1 MKILV
6 TGCAGFIGTHL
17 CRSLLEEGHKLIGI
31 DNYDDYYDPKLKQEN
46 TRQLL
51 NFPLFQF
58 LEFDILDEES
68 LMKLPQV
75 DLVYHLASKVGVLDS
90 LVNSQQ
96 YYQTIVIGTQNLLN
110 WMDQRNVKQLIYA
123 SSSSVYGN
131 HPHELHEELPLNPL
145 NPYAQSKRDAEKLI
159 QEFSSKTSSQCLVF
173 RFFSVYGPGQRIDLA
188 LNKFY
193 HQMIRQQTI
202 EVYGNGE
209 HSRDYTYIDDV
220 VDVIARCKQRLMS
233 FQFEII
239 NIGRGQRVSV
249 NELIEVLFE
258 LSGETTRVKYL
269 SSNPSEM
276 NHTCADIS
284 KAQNLLN
291 YSPQISLLEGVKR
304 FLSSIKKAPKG
315 LND

>member
-6 TGCAGFIGTHL
+6 TGSAGFIGTHL
-17 CRSLLEEGHKLIGI
+17 CRSLLEEGHEVIGI
-31 DNYDDYYDPKLKQEN
+31 DSYDDYYDPKLKQTN
-46 TRQLL
+46 TKELL
-51 NFPLFQF
+51 KFPSFQF
-58 LEFDILDEES
+58 LKFDILDEE
-68 LMKLPQV
+68 LFVKLPQV

-90 LVNSQQ
+90 LVHPTQ

-110 WMDQRNVKQLIYA
+110 WMTQRNIKQLIYA

-131 HPHELHEELPLNPL
+131 HPHALHEELALNPL
-145 NPYAQSKRDAEKLI
+145 NPYAESKRDAEKLI
-159 QEFSSKTSSQCLVF
+159 QEFSSKTSSHCLVF

-209 HSRDYTYIDDV
+209 HSRDYTYIDDIV
-220 VDVIARCKQRLMS
+220 NVITRSKQLLVN

-239 NIGRGQRVSV
+239 NLGRGEGVSV

-276 NHTCADIS
+276 NHTCADIT

-291 YSPQISLLEGVKR
+291 YSPQISLLEGVQR
-304 FLSSIKKAPKG
+304 FLSSIKKGPEG
-315 LND
+315 PE